1 MGTAVDKSFDLAVRH
16 SRDNHGVRP
25 NVIDIVISDRRD
37 VFLTASPLPA
47 ARPHIG
53 HFLLKKIMAGVAVC
67 GQVCIAEEFVG
78 LGREWRGSGAGIG
91 RQYVGDGCAEGPGT
105 AG

>member
-1 MGTAVDKSFDLAVRH
+1 
-16 SRDNHGVRP
+16 
-25 NVIDIVISDRRD
+25 
-37 VFLTASPLPA
+37 
-47 ARPHIG
+47 
-53 HFLLKKIMAGVAVC
+53 MAGVAVC

-91 RQYVGDGCAEGPGT
+91 RQYVGDGRAEGPGT